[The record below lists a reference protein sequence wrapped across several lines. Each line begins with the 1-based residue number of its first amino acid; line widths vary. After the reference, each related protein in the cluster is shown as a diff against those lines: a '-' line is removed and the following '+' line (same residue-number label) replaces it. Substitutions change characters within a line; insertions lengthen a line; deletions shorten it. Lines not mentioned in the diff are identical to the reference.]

1 VDNKTE
7 IREFLSSRRARV
19 SPEQVG
25 LPVFGGN
32 RRVKGLRREEVALLA
47 GVSVDYYVRLERGNL
62 GGVSEG
68 VLESVSR
75 ALHLDDVE
83 RMHLF
88 DLARTA
94 NTSVGTRRRPV
105 STSIRPSVQ
114 RMLDSFA
121 GPAWVRNDRM
131 DILGANLMARAL
143 YSPVFA
149 DPARRPNTA
158 RFTFLDPAATDFYVD
173 WNDVTHDSV
182 AILRAAAG
190 RNPFDRALSD
200 LIGELSTRSEL
211 FRQSWA
217 AHDVGMH
224 RSGVKRVRHPEVG
237 EIELTYEAM
246 ELVMD
251 QGLTV
256 LTYSAEP
263 ASPSEERLRLLAT
276 WAATEALSEPAL

>member
-1 VDNKTE
+1 MDNKTE
-7 IREFLSSRRARV
+7 IREFLSTRRARV
-19 SPEQVG
+19 TPEQVG
-25 LPVFGGN
+25 LPTFGGN

-68 VLESVSR
+68 VLEAISR
-75 ALHLDDVE
+75 ALQLDDVE

-88 DLARTA
+88 DLSRTA
-94 NTSVGTRRRPV
+94 NASIGTRRRAV
-105 STSIRPSVQ
+105 TTTIRSSVQ
-114 RMLDSFA
+114 RMLDSFS

-131 DILGANLMARAL
+131 DILGANVMARAL
-143 YSPVFA
+143 YAPVFA

-158 RFTFLDPAATDFYVD
+158 RFTFLDAGAPDFYVD
-173 WNDVTHDSV
+173 WSDVTHDSV

-190 RNPFDRALSD
+190 RNPYDKALSD

-211 FRQSWA
+211 FRQAWA
-217 AHDVGMH
+217 SHDVGMH
-224 RSGVKRVRHPEVG
+224 RSGVKRMRHPEVG
-237 EIELTYEAM
+237 DLELTYEAM

-251 QGLTV
+251 PGLTV

-263 ASPSEERLRLLAT
+263 ASPSEEKLRLLAV
-276 WAATEALSEPAL
+276 WAATEALAEPSV